1 MRVKIR
7 RGAATNGDA
16 PLCHTCRNAT
26 IVRGSALDD
35 EIIECAD
42 LAWGRGR
49 ITFPV
54 TYCTSYSDRRQA
66 SLRDM
71 EKIAWVL
78 RTDPKRNQIGFVHAS
93 KLGVLEQHVLTE
105 D

>member
-1 MRVKIR
+1 MHVKIR
-7 RGAATNGDA
+7 GGTVAHGDT

-26 IVRGSALDD
+26 IVRGPALDD

-42 LAWGRGR
+42 LAYGRGR
-49 ITFPV
+49 FTFPV
-54 TYCTSYSDRRQA
+54 AFCTSYSDRRQA

-93 KLGVLEQHVLTE
+93 TLRDNERHVLIE